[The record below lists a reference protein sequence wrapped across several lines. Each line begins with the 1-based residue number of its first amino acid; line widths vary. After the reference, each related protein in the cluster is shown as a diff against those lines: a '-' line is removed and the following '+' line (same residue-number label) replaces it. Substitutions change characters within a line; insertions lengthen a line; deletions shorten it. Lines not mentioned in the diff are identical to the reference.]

1 MKTDFTAQR
10 LSFDENIKSGSAV
23 LKLYLTVFLGQHCVL
38 PGTIPRPETSEE
50 GGCGHHEQHSPNL
63 QHQVTDDQEGVDEG
77 SKT

>member
-1 MKTDFTAQR
+1 MFYLVHRNVRTVLLGDFT
-10 LSFDENIKSGSAV
+10 LVI
-23 LKLYLTVFLGQHCVL
+23 LGQHCVL